1 MNPVFISGGEENIE
15 ILVVQAKIGNHDC
28 RFMNGYGPQ
37 ENQNIEER
45 ISFYARLEQE
55 VVNAKMF
62 NNLICIEMD
71 ANAKLGKDCIKS
83 DPHPRSSNGDLL
95 FEFCERNNLVI
106 CNTLDMYQGA
116 ITRQRKT
123 VNGIEKSILE
133 MFIYLSSLIICVNQI
148 FESER

>member
-1 MNPVFISGGEENIE
+1 
-15 ILVVQAKIGNHDC
+15 
-28 RFMNGYGPQ
+28 
-37 ENQNIEER
+37 
-45 ISFYARLEQE
+45 
-55 VVNAKMF
+55 MF

-106 CNTLDMYQGA
+106 CNTLDMCQGA
-116 ITRQRKT
+116 ITRQRET
-123 VNGIEKSILE
+123 VNGIEKSILDYFIVCQE